1 MNRRDFLKLGVLASA
16 ALLVQF
22 NPLGKMVSLLPV
34 EVRAGGRLY
43 RSANGGRVFVSENA
57 GRTWQMHTDFGPEF
71 SILDMNAD
79 VRENVHAQLGFGGH
93 SFQLILSPNGNVW
106 RTA

>member
-1 MNRRDFLKLGVLASA
+1 MNRRDFLKLGGLASA

-22 NPLGKMVSLLPV
+22 NPLGKMASLPV
-34 EVRAGGRLY
+34 EVGAGGRLY
-43 RSANGGRVFVSENA
+43 RGANDGRVYISENA

-71 SILDMNAD
+71 SILDMTAD

-93 SFQLILSPNGNVW
+93 SFQLILSPNGRVW